1 MESNQKTILSRIIS
15 LMKSSE
21 IKYKENNFRGSLEDK
36 LKIKSLINEK
46 LISNKEI
53 MDKYMDELSKL
64 YSSKFD
70 LIKDHRMK
78 ISDKKRMQI
87 INLLEK
93 KSQEKLLNCDYEGAV
108 KALRRSEK
116 YQYKIR

>member
-1 MESNQKTILSRIIS
+1 MENTQNEILLKIIS
-15 LMKSSE
+15 LIQSSE
-21 IKYKENNFRGSLEDK
+21 KKYKDKNFKGSLEDK
-36 LKIKSLINEK
+36 LEIKSLISK
-46 LISNKEI
+46 YSSNKEI
-53 MDKYMDELSKL
+53 MDKYKKELSNI

-70 LIKDHRMK
+70 LIKDHKMK
-78 ISDKKRMQI
+78 IDHKKKMEI

-116 YQYKIR
+116 YQ

>member
-1 MESNQKTILSRIIS
+1 MESNQRAALSRIIS
-15 LMKSSE
+15 LIKSSE

-36 LKIKSLINEK
+36 LEIKSLMNEK
-46 LISNKEI
+46 LSSNKEI
-53 MDKYMDELSKL
+53 MDKYKEELSKL

-78 ISDKKRMQI
+78 ITDKKRMEI

-116 YQYKIR
+116 YQ

>member
-1 MESNQKTILSRIIS
+1 MKNTNDEILLKIIS
-15 LMKSSE
+15 LIKSSE
-21 IKYKENNFRGSLEDK
+21 NKYKEKNFKGSLEDK
-36 LKIKSLINEK
+36 LEIKSLISK
-46 LISNKEI
+46 VSSNKEI
-53 MDKYMDELSKL
+53 MDKYKKVLSQL

-70 LIKDHRMK
+70 LIKDHKMM
-78 ISDKKRMQI
+78 IDDQKRMEI

-116 YQYKIR
+116 YQ

>member
-1 MESNQKTILSRIIS
+1 MKNTKNVLSKIIS
-15 LMKSSE
+15 LIKSSE
-21 IKYKENNFRGSLEDK
+21 NKYKEKKFKESLDDK
-36 LKIKSLINEK
+36 LEIKSLMDEN

-53 MDKYMDELSKL
+53 MDKYKEELSKL

-70 LIKDHRMK
+70 LIKDLKMK
-78 ISDKKRMQI
+78 IDDKKRLEI

-93 KSQEKLLNCDYEGAV
+93 KSQEKLLNCDYEGAL

-116 YQYKIR
+116 YQ

>member
-1 MESNQKTILSRIIS
+1 MENTHNEILLKIIS
-15 LMKSSE
+15 LIKSSE
-21 IKYKENNFRGSLEDK
+21 KKYKEKNFKASLEDK
-36 LKIKSLINEK
+36 LEIKSLISK
-46 LISNKEI
+46 LSSNKEI
-53 MDKYMDELSKL
+53 MDKYKEELSKL

-70 LIKDHRMK
+70 LIKDHKTK
-78 ISDKKRMQI
+78 IDDKKKMEI

-116 YQYKIR
+116 YQ

>member
-1 MESNQKTILSRIIS
+1 MGNTQDAILSKIIS
-15 LMKSSE
+15 LIKSSE
-21 IKYKENNFRGSLEDK
+21 IKFKEKNFKESLDDK
-36 LKIKSLINEK
+36 LEIKSLMDEN

-53 MDKYMDELSKL
+53 MDKYKEELSKL

-70 LIKDHRMK
+70 LIKDHKMK
-78 ISDKKRMQI
+78 IDDQKKMKI

-116 YQYKIR
+116 YQ